1 MTFFRAEI
9 STRHFDF
16 EAYGATAEEARVAL
30 HRGLL
35 RHKCA
40 YMPGVASILD
50 AREMAD
56 DATVYAI
63 EIGQAYR
70 DREPIKAAG

>member
-1 MTFFRAEI
+1 MTFFRAEL

-16 EAYGATAEEARVAL
+16 EAYGATAEEARVEL

-35 RHKCA
+35 RLKCA

-50 AREMAD
+50 ARQMAD

-63 EIGQAYR
+63 EIGQAYY
-70 DREPIKAAG
+70 DREPIKAAE